1 MPLISIV
8 IPCFNEG
15 ENVELVCAKLLEYSF
30 PDAHTEILF
39 VDDGSADNTLQRI
52 KSLADKHKGIVKYIS
67 LSRNFGHQNALFAG
81 ISTAK
86 GDCIIMMDGDMQHPP
101 EIVPQ
106 MVEKWKEGFDIVY
119 TIREQ
124 DKSLSL
130 FKRFT
135 SKLYY
140 RLLNAF
146 SDIKVDM
153 GAADFR
159 LIDRKVA
166 DVIKNDI
173 NESFLFLRGIF
184 NWVGFNKFAISY
196 MPHKRHAG
204 KSKYTF
210 RKMFALATSGIFSFS
225 IKPLRLA
232 TYLGLFMSLVSFA
245 YGFYAL
251 FMNIFTEK
259 TVSGWTSVIFS
270 ILFVGG
276 IIMILLGIIGEYIG
290 RIYVEVKK
298 RPRFLIKDS
307 NYNKTTMD

>member
-1 MPLISIV
+1 
-8 IPCFNEG
+8 
-15 ENVELVCAKLLEYSF
+15 
-30 PDAHTEILF
+30 
-39 VDDGSADNTLQRI
+39 
-52 KSLADKHKGIVKYIS
+52 
-67 LSRNFGHQNALFAG
+67 
-81 ISTAK
+81 
-86 GDCIIMMDGDMQHPP
+86 MMDGDMQHPP